1 MIEILH
7 ENKKYTVTFKHL
19 LTKQQMIRVY
29 EVICN
34 GVVTDNPKDVV
45 SYLKDKLLGECGIDD
60 MEVEEHGFGTSIR

>member
-7 ENKKYTVTFKHL
+7 KNEKYTVTFKHL
-19 LTKQQMIRVY
+19 LTKQQMMKVY

-34 GVVTDNPKDVV
+34 GLETDNPSDVIG
-45 SYLKDKLLGECGIDD
+45 YLKDKLAGECGIKD